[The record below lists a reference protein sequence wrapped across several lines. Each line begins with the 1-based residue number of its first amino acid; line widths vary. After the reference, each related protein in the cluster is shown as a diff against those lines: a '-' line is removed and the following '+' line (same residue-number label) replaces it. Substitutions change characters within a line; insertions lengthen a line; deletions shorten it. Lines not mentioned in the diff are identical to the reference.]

1 LSAVRLAAE
10 TTAGDFAVQNP
21 AQAALVFPVDEIIL
35 VEFSPPESY
44 IRRMRD

>member
-1 LSAVRLAAE
+1 LSAVSLAAE
-10 TTAGDFAVQNP
+10 TTAGDFAVQN
-21 AQAALVFPVDEIIL
+21 QGYAALVFPIYEIIL